1 MNVSC
6 ILTTVQP
13 SIECSASRGGS
24 SLNFLTAF
32 LCFQTGEP
40 HAQTG
45 ASFKQGGGV
54 SGGVWLELFL
64 GRVGGGVV
72 VQFCCCVFV
81 SGCKCVS
88 RSINAKL
95 RKKIIFIF

>member
-64 GRVGGGVV
+64 GRVGGGVYD
-72 VQFCCCVFV
+72 FV
-81 SGCKCVS
+81 AVC
-88 RSINAKL
+88 L
-95 RKKIIFIF
+95 